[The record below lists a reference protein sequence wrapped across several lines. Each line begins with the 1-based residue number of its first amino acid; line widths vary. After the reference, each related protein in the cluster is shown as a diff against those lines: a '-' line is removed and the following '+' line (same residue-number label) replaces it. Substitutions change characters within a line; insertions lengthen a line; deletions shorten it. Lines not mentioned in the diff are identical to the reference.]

1 MPIVSA
7 PASVWITV
15 SGRTLPASS
24 AVAIVNGFIVEPGS
38 NVSVSARLRI
48 RSRATL
54 LRRFGLYVGQFASA
68 RISPVFASMMHEPA
82 GLRLVALDRGLQLAK
97 REVLQPR
104 IDRQREVA
112 AGLRRADRR
121 DVLDDVAAPV
131 DDHAAAAGRAAEPRL
146 LRELD
151 AFLADDPCRR

>member
-1 MPIVSA
+1 M
-7 PASVWITV
+7 TV

-24 AVAIVNGFIVEPGS
+24 AAAIVNGFIVEPGS

-54 LRRFGLYVGQFASA
+54 SRRFGLYVGQFASA
-68 RISPVFASMMHEPA
+68 RISPVLRIDDAKPA
-82 GLRLVALDRGLQLAK
+82 GLGLGALDARLELAK

-112 AGLRRADRR
+112 SRLRRTDRR

-131 DDHAAAAGRAAEPRL
+131 DDHAAAARRAAQPRL